1 MISLRSDDTLTAKAA
16 LTRLF
21 KATGIACALTLVA
34 TSAVRA
40 QDADDQQ
47 PEMSFE
53 HKLID
58 GLLRGIGGENMQT
71 SRDGIKYRERSP
83 LVIPSKLDLPPP
95 ASTKTPTAANWPKDP
110 DERAR
115 KALIAAKK
123 KEAPPP
129 ARVRVTDG
137 SDPQQAAQPINIA
150 PPVEEAPVAGT
161 TRPAYAS
168 DRNGTA
174 LTDPVYDKPGDL
186 FTGGAAALSDWT
198 GLDGIFGSSKKAVQY
213 EPGTEP
219 ARTALTQPP
228 PGYQTPSA
236 GYAYGEEKKKGWLD
250 GTANPENN
258 PLAQKSSASSVVH

>member
-34 TSAVRA
+34 ASAVRA

-110 DERAR
+110 DVQARKEAIAASRAPAVDWDEAKRPLMPSELARGPTAKERA
-115 KALIAAKK
+115 A
-123 KEAPPP
+123 
-129 ARVRVTDG
+129 
-137 SDPQQAAQPINIA
+137 
-150 PPVEEAPVAGT
+150 
-161 TRPAYAS
+161 
-168 DRNGTA
+168 A
-174 LTDPVYDKPGDL
+174 LTDDRPGMDNSNYYLMTPSQLGFKNSMLSDL
-186 FTGGAAALSDWT
+186 FGAGKEETVKFVKEPERSELS
-198 GLDGIFGSSKKAVQY
+198 
-213 EPGTEP
+213 
-219 ARTALTQPP
+219 QPP
-228 PGYQTPSA
+228 AGYQTPSPS
-236 GYAYGEEKKKGWLD
+236 YAYGAGPMKSKTVTEY
-250 GTANPENN
+250 NPVE
-258 PLAQKSSASSVVH
+258 QK